1 MVVSRRSPASL
12 SISVDWMVAISCRPR
27 LLRTM
32 SRPLDSGA
40 CCGRVHGERGTGW
53 CQRVIFLDWSAPP
66 GLWQARRRCCRLYHW
81 SGACFAPSMLK
92 RSKLTAPDFERLARI
107 PCPIASSCGR
117 DSSCRRCTRPRARAT
132 RRPLARADAALDGEP
147 AARDRAAGQ
156 SGRRALCCRCPLSL
170 SAEASNGTPAIG
182 FGCIGKITTRAGIVR
197 IADDLRMIWGCY
209 CPHDDLRM
217 LLSAYCL
224 HPL

>member
-1 MVVSRRSPASL
+1 MSAGPTAPCAWRRSASC
-12 SISVDWMVAISCRPR
+12 AILVRN
-27 LLRTM
+27 TAHII
-32 SRPLDSGA
+32 GN
-40 CCGRVHGERGTGW
+40 
-53 CQRVIFLDWSAPP
+53 
-66 GLWQARRRCCRLYHW
+66 ARRDILRPALQSDAFQLRPCNRTRTARAPCR
-81 SGACFAPSMLK
+81 G
-92 RSKLTAPDFERLARI
+92 
-107 PCPIASSCGR
+107 
-117 DSSCRRCTRPRARAT
+117 RCTRPRARAT
-132 RRPLARADAALDGEP
+132 SRPLARADAALDVEP